1 MSRDQTPSGI
11 LKQNP
16 NPGGEP
22 PEIKRAALLT
32 ATLAAFI
39 TPFMGSSINIAL
51 PTIGNELSMDA
62 VELGWVATA
71 YLLTAA
77 MFLVPIG
84 KLSDIYGRRRIFSGG
99 IVIYSLA
106 SLLAALTP
114 TGAWLIGARIVQGA
128 GGAMIFGTRVAIL
141 TSVFP
146 SGERGKVLGIN
157 IAAVY
162 LGLSLGPFI
171 GGLLTQHL
179 GWRSIFLLNVGLGG
193 VAAVITFWKLRGEWR
208 EARED
213 RFDLGGAL
221 IYSVMLVTLMVGFS
235 RLPRMMGLWLIL
247 LSLAGAV
254 IFVRRE
260 LRTPSPVL
268 DMALFRGNPA
278 FAFSNLAALINY
290 SATYAVTFLLSLY
303 LQYSQ
308 GLSPQSAGII
318 LVAQPVVMALF
329 SPLAGKLSDRVEP
342 RRIASF
348 GMVCTTIGLILMAFI
363 RESTPLSWIVLS
375 LVVVGFGFA
384 LFSSP
389 NTNAIMSSVEKKSY
403 GVASAMVATMR
414 MVGQMFSMGIAMLLF
429 ALFIGNVRITP
440 ENLPSFL
447 LSMRFA
453 FILFGIL
460 CFGGIFASLARGN
473 MGQEVERGA

>member
-1 MSRDQTPSGI
+1 MNRDEVSNGFDKRDSSPE
-11 LKQNP
+11 
-16 NPGGEP
+16 GES

-51 PTIGNELSMDA
+51 PRLGNELSMDA
-62 VELGWVATA
+62 IELGWVAMA

-84 KLSDIYGRRRIFSGG
+84 KLSDIYGRRRIFGGG
-99 IVIYSLA
+99 ILIYTLA
-106 SLLAALTP
+106 SLLAALAP
-114 TGAWLIGARIVQGA
+114 TGGWLIGARIVQGG

-141 TSVFP
+141 TSVYP
-146 SGERGKVLGIN
+146 ARERGKVLGIN

-162 LGLSLGPFI
+162 LGLSLGPFV
-171 GGLLTQHL
+171 GGLLTQHF
-179 GWRSIFLLNVGLGG
+179 GWRSLFLFNVGLGG
-193 VAAVITFWKLRGEWR
+193 AAAVVTFWKLHGEWR
-208 EARED
+208 EARGE

-235 RLPRMMGLWLIL
+235 RLPRMEGLWLIL
-247 LSLAGAV
+247 VSIAGGV

-260 LRTPSPVL
+260 LRIPDPVL
-268 DMALFRGNPA
+268 DMTLFRGNPV

-303 LQYSQ
+303 LQYSK
-308 GLSPQSAGII
+308 GLSPQSAGMI
-318 LVAQPVVMALF
+318 LVAQPVVMTLF
-329 SPLAGKLSDRVEP
+329 SPLAGKISDRVEP
-342 RRIASF
+342 GRIASLGMAFTTF
-348 GMVCTTIGLILMAFI
+348 GLVLMAFI
-363 RESTPLSWIVLS
+363 RAETPLFWIILC
-375 LVVVGFGFA
+375 LIVVGFGFA

-403 GVASAMVATMR
+403 GVASATVATMR

-429 ALFIGNVRITP
+429 AVMIGNVRITP
-440 ENLPSFL
+440 ENLSSFL
-447 LSMRFA
+447 LSMRCA

-460 CFGGIFASLARGN
+460 CFVGIFASQARGP
-473 MGQEVERGA
+473 MSRKG

>member
-1 MSRDQTPSGI
+1 M
-11 LKQNP
+11 
-16 NPGGEP
+16 
-22 PEIKRAALLT
+22 KRGALLT

-51 PTIGNELSMDA
+51 PTLGNELSMDA
-62 VELGWVATA
+62 VKLGWVATA

-84 KLSDIYGRRRIFSGG
+84 KLSDIYGRKRIFAGG
-99 IVIYSLA
+99 ILLYSAA
-106 SLLAALTP
+106 SLMAALAP
-114 TGAWLIGARIVQGA
+114 SGNWLIGARIVQGA

-141 TSVFP
+141 TSVFSP
-146 SGERGKVLGIN
+146 RERGKVLGIN

-162 LGLSLGPFI
+162 MGLSLGPFI

-179 GWRSIFLLNVGLGG
+179 GWRSLFLVNVGLGG
-193 VAAVITFWKLRGEWR
+193 AAAVLTFWKLRGEWR

-213 RFDLGGAL
+213 KFDLGGAL
-221 IYSVMLVTLMVGFS
+221 IYSASLVALMVGFS
-235 RLPRMMGLWLIL
+235 RLPRSMGFWLIL
-247 LSLAGAV
+247 LSLAGGTL
-254 IFVRRE
+254 FVRRE
-260 LRTPSPVL
+260 LRIPIPVL

-290 SATYAVTFLLSLY
+290 SATFAVTFLLSLY
-303 LQYSQ
+303 LQYNH
-308 GLSPQSAGII
+308 GFSPQRAGFV
-318 LVAQPVVMALF
+318 LVAQPLVMVLF
-329 SPLAGKLSDRVEP
+329 SPLAGRLSDRIEP
-342 RRIASF
+342 RRIASV
-348 GMVCTTIGLILMAFI
+348 GMAFTTIGLILMAFI
-363 RESTPLSWIVLS
+363 GEGTRLPWIVLS

-429 ALFIGNVRITP
+429 AVFIGNVRITAR
-440 ENLPSFL
+440 NLPAFL
-447 LSMRFA
+447 LSMRWA
-453 FILFGIL
+453 FILFGVL
-460 CFGGIFASLARGN
+460 CFGGIFASLARGD
-473 MGQEVERGA
+473 MGRDGEADA